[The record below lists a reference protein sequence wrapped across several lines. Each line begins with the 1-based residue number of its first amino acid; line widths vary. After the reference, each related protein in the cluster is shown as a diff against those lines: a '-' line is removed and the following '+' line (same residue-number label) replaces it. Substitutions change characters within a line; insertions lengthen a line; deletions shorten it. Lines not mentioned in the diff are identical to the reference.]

1 VERAVTPAEMV
12 ATNHKSL
19 GIDLE
24 TELPRP
30 SGRPFPVVNFGT
42 KEIQELVG

>member
-1 VERAVTPAEMV
+1 MNVTPAEVV
-12 ATNHKSL
+12 ATIYKSL

-24 TELPRP
+24 TELPGP

-42 KEIQELVG
+42 KEIRELFA